1 MKNQLISKTSQNRQ
15 TTVERVP
22 STLEWVELLKDIPVE
37 KVEIDETG
45 HYDPKKSPEF
55 HDWMVN
61 G

>member
-22 STLEWVELLKDIPVE
+22 STLEWVELIKDIPVE
-37 KVEIDETG
+37 KVEIDENG